1 MTAER
6 DFRLPE
12 PMEPQLRRDPVTN
25 TWTIIAPER
34 ARRPI
39 HTLGDNAPQA
49 CPFCESHETLT
60 PPEIDALRIDGS
72 SDGPGWSVRVIPNKY
87 PAVLSGAPPA
97 GSLVDLPSTL
107 PGVGRHEVVVEAPEH
122 LLSITSKDEVHWSA
136 VFSMYQRRLRALRAD
151 PNVRYGMLFKNVGAS
166 AGASQEHAHS
176 QILGIPIL
184 PTMVVAELDSCRR
197 HYEATGTGL
206 FQQLVESELVTG
218 ERLAGESEHFVA
230 ICPFA
235 SRFPCELWIL
245 PKTGE
250 PSFPDHPQEQ
260 IRELGAFA
268 KSLLVALETMLPEP
282 AYNYFL
288 HTAPFDGQTHLYYH
302 WHLEVTPRIV
312 GLAGF
317 ELGSGMFINPIP
329 PEWAAQQIR
338 QRLSQA

>member
-1 MTAER
+1 
-6 DFRLPE
+6 
-12 PMEPQLRRDPVTN
+12 
-25 TWTIIAPER
+25 
-34 ARRPI
+34 
-39 HTLGDNAPQA
+39 
-49 CPFCESHETLT
+49 
-60 PPEIDALRIDGS
+60 
-72 SDGPGWSVRVIPNKY
+72 
-87 PAVLSGAPPA
+87 
-97 GSLVDLPSTL
+97 
-107 PGVGRHEVVVEAPEH
+107 
-122 LLSITSKDEVHWSA
+122 
-136 VFSMYQRRLRALRAD
+136 MYQRRLCALRAD
-151 PNVRYGMLFKNVGAS
+151 PNVRYGMLFKNVGAR

-176 QILGIPIL
+176 QILGVPIL
-184 PTMVVAELDSCRR
+184 PAMVAAELDSCRR
-197 HYEATGTGL
+197 DYEATGTGL
-206 FQQLVESELVTG
+206 FQQLIESELANG

-235 SRFPCELWIL
+235 SRFPCEFWIL

-250 PSFPDHPQEQ
+250 PSFPDHPPEQ
-260 IRELGAFA
+260 IRELGTFA